1 VVSLQWLG
9 QPGWNLFGPFLG
21 KLQCGSD
28 TFKRTGSA
36 SMPSVIEDF
45 AFIAKRAQEIRI
57 ARYHELGV
65 SDPTP
70 ANPPQTVPEQAVTGA
85 GFRYAPG
92 FEHLAVPQPD
102 DAAR

>member
-1 VVSLQWLG
+1 
-9 QPGWNLFGPFLG
+9 
-21 KLQCGSD
+21 
-28 TFKRTGSA
+28 
-36 SMPSVIEDF
+36 MPSVIEDF

-92 FEHLAVPQPD
+92 FDIWQCLNRTTLHVDPAGDQAE
-102 DAAR
+102 